1 MTLNDTLELDRAIKL
16 TSSWSLRG
24 EKGTNRFTNRVSY
37 KNIAAV
43 EELLE
48 LLKSDFHNQNKKF
61 HKSVYREYLCIIL
74 AHLFFAREY
83 ECRVR
88 YSRSTS
94 HCSGGINSVIVIKVL
109 EFLGTLSLVKQ
120 HIAAPVEGNPEQST
134 FWPTEKFTSYSTD
147 KLEWQSIAFVDDFIC
162 LRGEKAQ
169 DELPL
174 PEPAKHL
181 YSRVSKVNS
190 FLQNTRILQDNKKL
204 KVVLRRVFK
213 YSLELGGRFYTRGG
227 FPYQTI
233 KKEHRK
239 LITID
244 GYPTK
249 EVDFKAMHLN
259 MLYAWAGIKLDQD
272 PYVIEGLERDVVKAL
287 VLRFV
292 NSENLRGF
300 KSAVTKSSS
309 PDFKQRMG
317 CPIERAKIHPDS
329 RKSFIEGLPDGIT
342 GEEAHGYLASA
353 YADISEYI
361 AQENIGLRLQNTDS
375 RIMDVILVE
384 LCERGIVALPIHDS
398 IIVKENDVS
407 IAMEIM
413 KKSYKDIMGGYEID
427 VSVS

>member
-16 TSSWSLRG
+16 TSSCSLRG
-24 EKGTNRFTNRVSY
+24 EKVTNRLTNRVNY
-37 KNIAAV
+37 KDIAAV

-74 AHLFFAREY
+74 AHLFLAREY

-94 HCSGGINSVIVIKVL
+94 HCSGDLNTVIVIKVL

-120 HIAAPVEGNPEQST
+120 HIAAPVEGNPVQST
-134 FWPTEKFTSYSTD
+134 FWPAEKFTSYFSG
-147 KLEWQSIAFVDDFIC
+147 KLEWQNIAFVDDFIC
-162 LRGEKAQ
+162 LRGENK

-190 FLQNTRILQDNKKL
+190 FLQNSRILLDNKRL
-204 KVVLRRVFK
+204 KFVLRRVFK
-213 YSLELGGRFYTRGG
+213 YSLELGGRFYTLGG

-259 MLYAWAGIKLDQD
+259 MLYAWAGIKLEQD

-292 NSENLRGF
+292 NSENLGGF
-300 KSAVTKSSS
+300 KSAVTKSAK
-309 PDFKQRMG
+309 PEFKHKMD

-353 YADISEYI
+353 YADIREYI

-398 IIVKENDVS
+398 VIVKENDVPT
-407 IAMEIM
+407 AMEVM

>member
-16 TSSWSLRG
+16 TSLWSLRG
-24 EKGTNRFTNRVSY
+24 EKETNRLTNRVSY

-48 LLKSDFHNQNKKF
+48 LLNSDFHNQNKKF
-61 HKSVYREYLCIIL
+61 HKSVYRKYLCIIL
-74 AHLFFAREY
+74 AHLFLAREY

-94 HCSGGINSVIVIKVL
+94 HCSGSLNTEIIIKL
-109 EFLGTLSLVKQ
+109 LDFFGKLGLIKQ
-120 HIAAPVEGNPEQST
+120 HIAAPVEGNPQQST
-134 FWPTEKFTSYSTD
+134 FWPTEKFASYSSG
-147 KLEWQSIAFVDDFIC
+147 KWEWQNIVFVSTGIL
-162 LRGEKAQ
+162 LRDKNK

-174 PEPAKHL
+174 PKSAQHL
-181 YSRVSKVNS
+181 FSRVSRVNS
-190 FLQNTRILQDNKKL
+190 LLQNTIVLQDNKKQ
-204 KVVLRRVFK
+204 RVALTRIFK
-213 YSLELGGRFYTRGG
+213 YSLDLGGRFYTREEAYS
-227 FPYQTI
+227 YQTS

-239 LITID
+239 LIMID
-244 GYPTK
+244 GYSTK
-249 EVDFKAMHLN
+249 EIDFKAMHLN
-259 MLYAWAGIKLDQD
+259 MLYAWAGIKIDRD
-272 PYVIEGLERDVVKAL
+272 PYTIEGLERGLVKAL

-292 NSENLRGF
+292 NSDNLSAF
-300 KSAVTKSSS
+300 KRAVTRSAN
-309 PDFKQRMG
+309 PEFKYKMN
-317 CPIERAKIHPDS
+317 CPIERAKVAPEA
-329 RKSFIEGLPDGIT
+329 RESFIEGVPDGMT
-342 GEEAHGYLASA
+342 GDDAHGYLASA